1 MKFGGTSVQDAA
13 SLKQVASIVKDRADE
28 PDGLVVVLSATAG
41 TTDALLDIA
50 RSAGL
55 GRDVVSAL
63 EALDTRHTTI
73 LTELAPLASH
83 NGLRSIIE
91 DCKVYAHA
99 LKVLG
104 ECTPQSLDHM
114 AAFGE
119 QLSTSILHSA
129 LEAESV
135 RTTYFDVRQI
145 MRTDDLFGSANV
157 EMDATRHLSTQHLV
171 PCCSTGSVIVT
182 QGFIGA
188 DQYDR
193 TTTLGRG
200 GSDYTCAILGA
211 VLGAREICIWTD
223 VSGVYSADPRVVPE
237 AQPITELS
245 FGEVRE
251 MALYGAKVLHP
262 DTIAPAI
269 DASIPV
275 HVLNTFRPDEPGT
288 RIVAHSTTTSDI
300 HAVSIVRSCT
310 FIRCNSSTASHLR
323 SLAELSTT
331 IALETGTIESSMFVF
346 FTPTEDSFL
355 ALEVALADSS
365 IPIQRVALIA
375 VTGPAV
381 LQPHV
386 TSAIVSTMT
395 PFVVHCLATGATA
408 HTIFLAVNVQH
419 GDDAVRAIHAIIPR
433 HQ

>member
-1 MKFGGTSVQDAA
+1 MKFGGTSVQDAS
-13 SLKQVASIVKDRADE
+13 SLKQVATIVKSHLIE

-41 TTDALLDIA
+41 TTDALLEIA

-55 GRDVVSAL
+55 GKDVAD
-63 EALDTRHTTI
+63 ALDVLETRHTTI
-73 LTELAPLASH
+73 LSQLAPLASDI
-83 NGLRSIIE
+83 GLRKVLE
-91 DCKVYAHA
+91 ECKVYARA

-119 QLSTSILHSA
+119 QLSTTILHSA
-129 LEAESV
+129 LESEAV
-135 RTTYFDVRQI
+135 QTTYFDVRQI
-145 MRTDDLFGSANV
+145 MRTDDTFCSANV
-157 EMDATRHLSTQHLV
+157 DFATTSQLSTKYLL
-171 PCCSTGSVIVT
+171 PRCATGSVVVT
-182 QGFIGA
+182 QGFVGA
-188 DQYDR
+188 DQNDR

-211 VLGAREICIWTD
+211 VLGAREIRIWTD
-223 VSGVYSADPRVVPE
+223 VSGVYSADPRIVPE

-275 HVLNTFRPDEPGT
+275 QVLNTFRPNEPGT
-288 RIVAHSTTTSDI
+288 RIVGHSTTASDI
-300 HAVSIVRSCT
+300 HAVSIVRSCCYV
-310 FIRCNSSTASHLR
+310 RCDSTTATHLR
-323 SLAELSTT
+323 SLAELSAT
-331 IALETGTIESSMFVF
+331 IALETETAETSMFVF
-346 FTPTEDSFL
+346 RTPTENSYL

-365 IPIQRVALIA
+365 VQIQRVSLIA

-381 LQPHV
+381 SSPHV
-386 TSAIVSTMT
+386 TAVVISAMSSL
-395 PFVVHCLATGATA
+395 VVYCLSSGATE
-408 HTIFLAVNVQH
+408 HTIFLAVDDQH
-419 GDDAVRAIHAIIPR
+419 GNDAIRAIHAIIPR